1 MFELKSLSVQRSGRL
16 LLNRL
21 DVAIRRGEFW
31 VVLGPNGVGK
41 SSLLRVMSRVDHP
54 RSGEIFIDGIS
65 MKAIPQKNLARKIG
79 FLAQEEHHDYWG
91 TVKEYVLLGRLP
103 HDNRLFSISPE
114 SESAVVDALK
124 TVQLDSFENRPFRAL
139 SGGERQRA
147 RLASVFAQQ
156 TDFLLLDEPFEN
168 LDLAQQMRLGRY
180 VQDAVRSKGVGVI
193 AVLHDVMLASAL
205 CSHAIM
211 LFEDGTCLAGQKSEI
226 LTEDNL
232 TRLFGCSIELKRFG
246 ERDVFVPSLG
256 TM

>member
-16 LLNRL
+16 LVNRI
-21 DVAIRRGEFW
+21 DVAIRGGEFW

-41 SSLLRVMSRVDHP
+41 SSLLRVMSRVDP
-54 RSGEIFIDGIS
+54 PGSGELFFGGMSI
-65 MKAIPQKNLARKIG
+65 KTIPRKNLARRIG

-91 TVKEYVLLGRLP
+91 TVREYVLLGRLP
-103 HDNRLFSISPE
+103 HENHLFSVSPD
-114 SESAVVDALK
+114 SEVAVLEALK
-124 TVQLDSFENRPFRAL
+124 TVQLESLENRPFRDL

-180 VQDAVRSKGVGVI
+180 IQEAVRSEGVGVF
-193 AVLHDVMLASAL
+193 AVLHDVTLASAL
-205 CSHAIM
+205 CSHVIM
-211 LFEDGTCLAGQKSEI
+211 LFEDGTYLAGRKSEI

-232 TRLFGCSIELKRFG
+232 ARLFGCSIELRRFG
-246 ERDVFVPSLG
+246 EQDVFVPSLG
-256 TM
+256 TF

>member
-31 VVLGPNGVGK
+31 VVLGSNGVGK
-41 SSLLRVMSRVDHP
+41 SSLLRVISRIDHP

-226 LTEDNL
+226 LNEDNL